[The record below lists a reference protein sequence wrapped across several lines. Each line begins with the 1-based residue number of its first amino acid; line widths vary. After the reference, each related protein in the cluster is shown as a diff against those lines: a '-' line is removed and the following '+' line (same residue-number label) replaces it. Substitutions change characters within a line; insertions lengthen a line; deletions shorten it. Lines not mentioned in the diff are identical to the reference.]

1 MIRTEWWKIITD
13 KVCFHGSFVFGLEM
27 SESFLSRNV
36 RFSYIATGPQLK
48 MIFASIRV
56 IFLFPL
62 VAKTTFME
70 FQINCYWIIW
80 NRILF
85 KKENDKSVK
94 PACWM
99 PASELHESSHTEGC
113 NQMMFLW
120 CPWDK
125 SSISSFKWAHYRKHI
140 HDIQMHISVI
150 IIWVCLT
157 SSVPWLSVA
166 LSNVCLLKF
175 KNETLSGSTIND
187 SIITLL
193 YSSNPNQMLVFRFM
207 LPSSGSS
214 SSKVCS
220 LSVR

>member
-1 MIRTEWWKIITD
+1 MSSLLPTLAWRSVAENRQGLLPWKF
-13 KVCFHGSFVFGLEM
+13 CFRIGNVWILSQQKCQVFLY
-27 SESFLSRNV
+27 SHKPTAQNDFC
-36 RFSYIATGPQLK
+36 
-48 MIFASIRV
+48 
-56 IFLFPL
+56 
-62 VAKTTFME
+62 
-70 FQINCYWIIW
+70 INPSD
-80 NRILF
+80 L
-85 KKENDKSVK
+85 

-157 SSVPWLSVA
+157 SSVPWLSVS